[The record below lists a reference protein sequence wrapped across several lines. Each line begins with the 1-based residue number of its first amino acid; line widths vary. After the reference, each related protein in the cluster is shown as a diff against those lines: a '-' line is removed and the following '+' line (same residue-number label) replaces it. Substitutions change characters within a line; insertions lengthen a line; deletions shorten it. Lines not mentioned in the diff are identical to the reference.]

1 MPVKAI
7 SSRPNN
13 QPSRTRSAVSNNSRP
28 QPSPAPSV
36 GKPQGTSGSTTN
48 TDRQSSTRNVRDS
61 ASVSREAQKPE
72 QDNNIGGLLSGLSE
86 WGGDNRQDSQS
97 PVSDAERPETP
108 KGDTPQ
114 VNAAEQSASEGL
126 SLESGQFLGTQ
137 HDSSPEQVTQL
148 QELLNTQSGGQLQ
161 VDGRYGPRTE
171 EAVRSFQ
178 EQNGLTVDGVV
189 GPETLAALNRPRGS
203 EETSPSAPAE
213 QTSPAVPGERGQVS
227 LADPNLSPAEQ
238 YEHYRQ
244 LIEANGGQINPD
256 GATVLGLRGL
266 GTDGE
271 RHDGRSN
278 IGGYDDSFIVLN
290 QGENGTPSVQLFR
303 GATHAN
309 QRTSSYSS
317 GPDNQGNT
325 IQGVAMIAPGNFVAV
340 PHSNDYR
347 GRGPSYHVRTLGG
360 SGDLPAYRDRNR
372 DGAISSQERSQA
384 EAGGY
389 TADQILFH
397 GGRDDAPSSIGCQT
411 LTPSDMRAFSRA
423 IGGGGF
429 NYTLLDANDSFLP
442 A

>member
-1 MPVKAI
+1 MPVKPT
-7 SSRPNN
+7 SSRANN
-13 QPSRTRSAVSNNSRP
+13 QPSRTRSAVSSNSRP
-28 QPSPAPSV
+28 QPS
-36 GKPQGTSGSTTN
+36 KPQAASGSTSN
-48 TDRQSSTRNVRDS
+48 TARQSATGNVRDS
-61 ASVSREAQKPE
+61 AGVSREAQNP
-72 QDNNIGGLLSGLSE
+72 DRDGNIGGLLSGLAE
-86 WGGDNRQDSQS
+86 WGGDNRQTGQN
-97 PVSDAERPETP
+97 PVGSAQDNSDEQT
-108 KGDTPQ
+108 TPQ
-114 VNAAEQSASEGL
+114 GL
-126 SLESGQFLGTQ
+126 SLESGRYLGTQ

-148 QELLNTQSGGQLQ
+148 QEMLNAQSGGQLE
-161 VDGRYGPRTE
+161 VDGRFGPRTE

-189 GPETLAALNRPRGS
+189 GPETLAALNRSRGN
-203 EETSPSAPAE
+203 EETSPSAPATPAE

-411 LTPSDMRAFSRA
+411 LSPSDMRAFSRA